1 MKKNLY
7 STNCYSNTV
16 LHLSIA
22 LLLSICFV
30 FNLSAQQV
38 TGVKNS
44 WLGNSNADPNTFMP
58 QGIEGMYVSSDGTVY
73 TNVGWEEGGG
83 QFTQV
88 KNGEVIH
95 AGGCFGWGRYG
106 GYEVAANS
114 TYVYFAGEI
123 NNEGGGLVGA
133 IEWPVGTKNWT
144 GVSRRNK
151 SDITTGT
158 PFSDAKGQ
166 APYTYFKVMIEM
178 DNDAAPFA
186 TGLYATETE
195 LFAAFSDLNKVM
207 VYDANTMAFKREFAV
222 TTPRQIA
229 MDADGMLW
237 IAIGM
242 DATKIERYDING
254 VKQTQEINLAANSFV
269 GDFSVDNTNRM
280 LVGDVGQREQVII
293 YTNINSTPVF
303 TSTFGAL
310 NGMFSGVPGK
320 CAPLKFNQ
328 IRGIG
333 TDNSGNIYIGNT
345 QWGTGGQGIIL
356 ESYNLATTAL
366 NWSKYCVMFV
376 DAMGI
381 DAATDGQDIYG
392 MVEHFTVD
400 YSKPEGQEATYSAY
414 TINKYKY
421 PHDPRLNTHDA
432 GSSLGSVAVRN
443 FNGHKFLSMSG
454 MNGGTDAI
462 FRFNPAT
469 DGEVAIPCVVF
480 GWEQDPL
487 YPGSPNEPWLWRDL
501 NANGLPEIGE
511 YVNCEVHITPD
522 GGYGATMDDNGDI
535 WVAVG
540 DKINHMRC
548 LGVAANG
555 IPMYDGTFTE
565 IPKPIPFNS
574 VRRVQY
580 NAAEDRLYLGGTTT
594 NYPDVHPWRAMGRAI
609 HRYDNWST
617 GNRIA
622 QSELVVPYEVASNT
636 ETVSFKVE
644 KDYIFTVV
652 DADRSPV
659 FPRGQVNI
667 FKVSNNSPVG
677 HINAPWANV
686 GYPDMVQCV
695 DVYKRQNGE
704 YIIIQEEDGRNKNL
718 MYRWTPDLTNYAVVG
733 VTVNPVEK
741 NLLVN
746 EIVQLIA
753 TITPANASN
762 RIVTWATS
770 NAAVA
775 MVSTN
780 GLVKATALGTA
791 TITATTSDG
800 NKTAISQINVLP
812 PPQGTWVLAD
822 DKDPGWV
829 WSGFEFD
836 ACASC
841 FEGSAHSTEVL
852 NSFATYTFTGTEVE
866 VYCETWDGA
875 GSNDIFID
883 NVLKGSFS
891 QRIQPYGGA
900 NKFATISGLSNGSH
914 TIKIVAT
921 TTDWTGIDYIR
932 FKTAIVLPLQL
943 ISFTAKLEN
952 GKARL
957 KWKTENEINVS
968 HFDIER
974 SSDGNRFDKIKEIA
988 SGGNGNYNTLDVA
1001 PQKGYNYYRLKMV
1014 DKDGRFSYSNVEMVK
1029 SLNDAIFSFIMYPN
1043 PNNGLLVVEPS
1054 QSNKPVIVSIFDQ
1067 QGRLLLVK
1075 QITGKTP
1082 IAIHHLAKGIYTVK
1096 MIINGEVKTG
1106 KLIKQ

>member
-1 MKKNLY
+1 MKRNLHFPILPPAKVWHY
-7 STNCYSNTV
+7 
-16 LHLSIA
+16 SIA
-22 LLLSICFV
+22 LLVSMCLV
-30 FNLSAQQV
+30 LNVSAQQV

-58 QGIEGMYVSSDGTVY
+58 QGIEGMYVSPDGTVY

-106 GYEVAANS
+106 GFEVAANS

-158 PFSDAKGQ
+158 PFPNAKGQ

-222 TTPRQIA
+222 TTPRQMA
-229 MDADGMLW
+229 MDANGMLW

-242 DATKIERYDING
+242 DATKIERYDISG
-254 VKQTQEINLAANSFV
+254 LKQTQEINLAANSFL
-269 GDFSVDNTNRM
+269 GDFSIDNTNRM
-280 LVGDVGQREQVII
+280 LIGDVGQREQVLI
-293 YTNINSTPVF
+293 YSSINTGPVL
-303 TSTFGAL
+303 TSTFGIL
-310 NGMFSGVPGK
+310 NGLYTGTLGK
-320 CAPLKFNQ
+320 YEPLKFNQ

-333 TDNSGNIYIGNT
+333 TDASGNIFVCST
-345 QWGTGGQGIIL
+345 QWGTGGEGTIL
-356 ESYNLATTAL
+356 ESYNLVNNTL
-366 NWSKYCVMFV
+366 NWQKYCVMFV

-381 DAATDGQDIYG
+381 DAASDGQDIYG
-392 MVEHFTVD
+392 KVEHFTID
-400 YSKPEGQEATYSAY
+400 YSKPEGQEATLTGY

-421 PHDPRLNTHDA
+421 PADPRLHGEIA
-432 GSSLGSVAVRN
+432 SVGVRN
-443 FNGHKFLSMSG
+443 ISGKKFLAMSS
-454 MNGGTDAI
+454 MNGGIDAI
-462 FRFNPAT
+462 FRFNSAT

-480 GWEQDPL
+480 GWEHHPL
-487 YPGSPNEPWLWRDL
+487 YIGSPANAWLWRDL
-501 NANGLPEIGE
+501 NANGLPETGE
-511 YVNCEVHITPD
+511 YLDCGVHLIPD

-540 DKINHMRC
+540 DNINHMRC
-548 LGVAANG
+548 LGIAANG
-555 IPMYDGTFTE
+555 VPVYDGTFTV
-565 IPKPIPFNS
+565 IPKPIPFES

-580 NAAEDRLYLGGTTT
+580 NAADDRLYLGGTTV
-594 NYPDVHPWRAMGRAI
+594 NYPGVHPWRAMGRAI

-617 GNRIA
+617 GNRTA

-636 ETVSFKVE
+636 ETVSFDVE

-677 HINAPWANV
+677 HINAPWAHV
-686 GYPDMVQCV
+686 GYPDIVQCI

-718 MYRWTPDLTNYAVVG
+718 MYRWTPDLTNYAVVK
-733 VTVNPVEK
+733 VSVNPVE
-741 NLLVN
+741 NTLLVN
-746 EIVQLIA
+746 ETVQLVA
-753 TITPANASN
+753 TVTPANASN
-762 RIVTWATS
+762 RIVTWLSS

-775 MVSTN
+775 TVSTN
-780 GLVKATALGTA
+780 GLVKAIALGIA

-800 NKTAISQINVLP
+800 NKTAMSQINVLP
-812 PPQGTWVLAD
+812 PPPGSWVLAD
-822 DKDPGWV
+822 DKDPTWV
-829 WSGFEFD
+829 WSGYAFD
-836 ACASC
+836 ACGSC
-841 FEGSAHSTEVL
+841 FEGSAHSTGVI

-866 VYCETWDGA
+866 AYCETWDDA
-875 GSNDIFID
+875 GSVDIYID
-883 NVLKGSFS
+883 GDLKGSFA
-891 QRIQPYGGA
+891 QNILPYGGA
-900 NKFATISGLSNGSH
+900 QKFATISGLTNGSH
-914 TIKIVAT
+914 TIKFVST
-921 TTDWTGIDYIR
+921 STKWTGIDYIR
-932 FKTAIVLPLQL
+932 FRTTTVLPLQL
-943 ISFTAKLEN
+943 ISFTAKYEN
-952 GKARL
+952 GKPHL

-968 HFDIER
+968 HFEIER
-974 SSDGNRFDKIKEIA
+974 SSDGNRFDKINEIA
-988 SGGNGNYNTLDVA
+988 SRGGSNYNTIDEA
-1001 PQKGYNYYRLKMV
+1001 PKKGYNYYRLKMV
-1014 DKDGRFSYSNVEMVK
+1014 DKDGRFSYSNVEIVK
-1029 SLNDAIFSFIMYPN
+1029 VLNDNMVNFSISPN
-1043 PNNGLLVVEPS
+1043 PAKDHFKIVL
-1054 QSNKPVIVSIFDQ
+1054 SNQNTIANITVINQLGNKILS
-1067 QGRLLLVK
+1067 K
-1075 QITGKTP
+1075 QITGNTS
-1082 IAIHHLAKGIYTVK
+1082 ISIGHLPGGVYIVQLMYNGEIKITK
-1096 MIINGEVKTG
+1096 MIKE
-1106 KLIKQ
+1106 